1 MDEVH
6 SRSQRLS
13 VGISPLQAFDKLI
26 HIIYVFSTNDTV
38 RILREFSPE
47 SAMTCILC
55 FWFPGYSTASTRGMA
70 ARTSDKPVP
79 SNLSG
84 LVDVIEEGMS
94 ENVSET
100 PVRAKCG
107 IGQDFDA
114 KPTKSVGDYKTCLRC
129 VRPQQRSPRCSN
141 TPRRIL
147 EIGEVSEAH
156 EKDRSIYVFATV
168 SKRSKGLVSIHSGSA
183 SP

>member
-1 MDEVH
+1 
-6 SRSQRLS
+6 
-13 VGISPLQAFDKLI
+13 
-26 HIIYVFSTNDTV
+26 
-38 RILREFSPE
+38 
-47 SAMTCILC
+47 
-55 FWFPGYSTASTRGMA
+55 
-70 ARTSDKPVP
+70 
-79 SNLSG
+79 
-84 LVDVIEEGMS
+84 MS

-168 SKRSKGLVSIHSGSA
+168 SKRSRGLVSIRSGSA
-183 SP
+183 SHRGSRSDHFNPYPHILPTPRLRVETIQTIRVLENKYSPCMSPQVLHVSSAILLNLPVRPMQQATVTTFQESSRPYVAR